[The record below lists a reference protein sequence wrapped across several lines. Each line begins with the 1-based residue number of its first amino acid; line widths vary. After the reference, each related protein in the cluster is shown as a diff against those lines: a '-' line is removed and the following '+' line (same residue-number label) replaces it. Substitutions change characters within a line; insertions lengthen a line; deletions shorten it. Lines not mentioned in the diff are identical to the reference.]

1 VSDDDQPAGLDP
13 DEIDLEFVPQPGDGV
28 ASVVLDGDTVILD
41 PAGRTYVLNPTGS
54 VVWVCLDGIATVD
67 DVARDVADELGADPD
82 VVRADVLELT
92 RSLGRAGLL
101 ARVAGGS
108 GEVPPRHDAGR

>member
-1 VSDDDQPAGLDP
+1 MSDDEPAGLNP
-13 DEIDLEFVPQPGDGV
+13 DEIDGAFVPRPGDGV

-41 PAGRTYVLNPTGS
+41 RGGRTFLLNPTGS

-67 DVARDVADELGADPD
+67 DVARDVADELGADLD

-101 ARVAGGS
+101 AHVAGGVDYD
-108 GEVPPRHDAGR
+108 G